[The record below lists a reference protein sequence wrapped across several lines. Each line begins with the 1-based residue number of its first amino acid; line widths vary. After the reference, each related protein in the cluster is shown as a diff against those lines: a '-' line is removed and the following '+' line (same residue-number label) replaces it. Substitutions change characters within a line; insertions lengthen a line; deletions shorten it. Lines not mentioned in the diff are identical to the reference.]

1 MRLLTAALCAGLL
14 ASALLSGLAVVG
26 RRAAALALALAV
38 TPTSIYLAG
47 GVNPNGPEIA
57 AAICVWL
64 TLLLVVRS
72 EPPVS
77 SRVVVRAVVAS
88 GLLMTIRPLGLVLW
102 LVIAGSMLVTAG
114 VAPVRQ
120 LAEDARFRLAGVAL
134 ALCAAAAGLLAIFE
148 PPGLIAQPISG
159 LSASEAVSGSFAHL
173 PTTTEEMV
181 GVFGWLD
188 THLPVFIPVA
198 WGAISILV
206 WAVALIAGSGRQRA
220 GLVAVMVATVA
231 LPVAL
236 ESARARSMG
245 FYWQGRY
252 SLPIAVG
259 VPLLAVGVL
268 AGRGLC
274 RAHVDRLL
282 VLGAA
287 AGLVLAFVFVLN
299 RYGAGHPSL
308 SWDFRDGKW
317 LPPAFSPEVIV
328 ATYAGAVLALAA
340 WAVATVARSS
350 PGVHLVGDVGDRHV
364 PREVGGT
371 DLDGDDG

>member
-1 MRLLTAALCAGLL
+1 
-14 ASALLSGLAVVG
+14 
-26 RRAAALALALAV
+26 
-38 TPTSIYLAG
+38 
-47 GVNPNGPEIA
+47 
-57 AAICVWL
+57 
-64 TLLLVVRS
+64 
-72 EPPVS
+72 
-77 SRVVVRAVVAS
+77 VVRAVVAS

-188 THLPVFIPVA
+188 THLPLFIPVA
-198 WGAISILV
+198 WVAISVLV
-206 WAVALIAGSGRQRA
+206 WVVALVAGSGRQRA
-220 GLVAVMVATVA
+220 GLVAIMVATVA

-236 ESARARSMG
+236 ESARARTMG

-274 RAHVDRLL
+274 RAHVDRML

-287 AGLVLAFVFVLN
+287 AVHVVAFVIVLN

-308 SWDFRDGKW
+308 SWDFRDGTW

-340 WAVATVARSS
+340 WALSTVRSS
-350 PGVHLVGDVGDRHV
+350 ARVHLVGDDGDRHV
-364 PREVGGT
+364 PREVGGA